1 LKPVLTEGDL
11 RNLLVSAAVGLLL
24 SLGACASSGVNPG
37 AASHFKPGVT
47 TRADA
52 VAALGQPASVY
63 EASDQTKTLTW
74 AASGGLFDSDST
86 KGLSIQF
93 GPDGRMVRIV
103 SAPKD

>member
-1 LKPVLTEGDL
+1 VKLAWMEDDL
-11 RNLLVSAAVGLLL
+11 RNLLAPAAVGLLL
-24 SLGACASSGVNPG
+24 SLGACVSSGVDPG
-37 AASHFKPGVT
+37 AASRFKPGVT
-47 TRADA
+47 TRAA
-52 VAALGQPASVY
+52 VVAQLGQPASVY

-74 AASGGLFDSDST
+74 AAGGGLFDSGST